1 MSAGEVITTSSTG
14 AQKAGNLERFDL
26 IPVEAL
32 RELAE
37 HFGRGALKYD
47 DRNWEKGY
55 EWGKSYAALCR
66 HLTQFWAGEDIDPE
80 TGSKHII
87 AVAWHA
93 FVLATFMDR
102 FPEFD
107 DRVILETVE
116 GVINDAGLFVRAV
129 DVQHPLEVTSLAE
142 EWTRQ
147 FDWQINTSSPAG
159 STYKWLADGECGPG
173 WYVLYPEDD
182 EAFWSLENVGRAL
195 GQYDRFVRV

>member
-37 HFGRGALKYD
+37 HFGRGALKYA

-102 FPEFD
+102 YPEFD
-107 DRVILETVE
+107 DRAVVGAKIAVAMDAMAGGDPRETTTLE
-116 GVINDAGLFVRAV
+116 
-129 DVQHPLEVTSLAE
+129 P
-142 EWTRQ
+142 EWTRKYEWCVNNDRQ
-147 FDWQINTSSPAG
+147 YPYVWR
-159 STYKWLADGECGPG
+159 DGDSGEG
-173 WYVLYPEDD
+173 WYYEWPAKSGEWT
-182 EAFWSLENVGRAL
+182 WSTENVTPGNNL
-195 GQYDRFVRV
+195 GQYDRFTRV